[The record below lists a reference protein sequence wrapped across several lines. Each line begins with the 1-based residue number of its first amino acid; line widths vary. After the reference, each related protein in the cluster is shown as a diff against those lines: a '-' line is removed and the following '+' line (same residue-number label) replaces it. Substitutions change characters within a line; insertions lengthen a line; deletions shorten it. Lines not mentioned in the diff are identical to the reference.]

1 MAQQTQGALGGAAQG
16 AMSGAAMGSIVP
28 GVGTA
33 FGAVVGGIM
42 GGLSGIMGSN
52 AEAKAREAHN
62 KQVEANIKNNI
73 IEANYATAEAV
84 RQQTMLQDSAI
95 DELMNQ
101 RIQQMEASGSVQ
113 AAAGETGVSGNSVS
127 TVARAIDAQYGR
139 TAASIMTNVENEFM
153 ALETQKEAIVR
164 QANAKSK
171 SIAATGMPA
180 GTSGFADMLN
190 ILGGVAKGA
199 AEGYGIYNT
208 YSKFASAAK

>member
-16 AMSGAAMGSIVP
+16 AAMGASFGPWGALAGAAI
-28 GVGTA
+28 
-33 FGAVVGGIM
+33 

-52 AEAKAREAHN
+52 ADAKAREAHN

-84 RQQTMLQDSAI
+84 RQQTMLQDAAI

-113 AAAGETGVSGNSVS
+113 AAAGETGVSGNSVG
-127 TVARAIDAQYGR
+127 TVARAVDAQYGR
-139 TAASIMTNVENEFM
+139 TAASVITNVENEFM
-153 ALETQKEAIVR
+153 ALETQKETIVR

-180 GTSGFADMLN
+180 GSSGFADMLN